1 MKNSDG
7 SRSPGGK
14 PVAWHQFV
22 PKLVSVLQQ
31 GYGINE
37 FRHDLLAGLTVAVV
51 ALPLAMALAIASG
64 TTPEKGLHTAII
76 AGFLISALGGSR
88 VQIGGPTAA
97 FIPVVF
103 VVIAQHGYGGMIL
116 CTLMA
121 GLMLIGAGLMR
132 LGTLMKFMPQPVIT
146 GFTAGIAVSIFS
158 SQIKDLFGL
167 SIDRLPAE
175 FLQRWQAYL
184 ANADTLNSWA
194 LGLALASLATIM
206 LLRRWRP
213 RWPGFLI
220 VVLASSFAVSLMGL
234 PVETVG
240 SRFGEIPSLLP
251 SFALPS
257 IPLDRIP
264 QLLPSAFTIAF
275 LAGVESL
282 LSAVVADGMTG
293 GRHRSNAEL
302 VAQGIANCGS
312 ALFGGL
318 PATGAIARTA
328 TNVRAGARSPISGM
342 LHALILLAIMLLA
355 AGAMKYVPLAALA
368 AILLLVAW
376 NMAEI
381 QHFKHL
387 WRGPRGDRLVLVLTF
402 VLTVMFDLTIAIEA
416 GVVLAAF
423 LFMHRMSEVVAVE
436 SGVPL
441 INEDGDELGKDAD
454 QRERLPAGV
463 EVFQFAGPLF
473 FAVANR
479 LDNLLDTCIDVP
491 RVLILRMR
499 LVPLIDASG
508 VHALQ
513 QFLKRCRAQ
522 ETRVILSG
530 LQPQPRA
537 VLRKMGL
544 EPEPGLEF
552 ADNFE
557 AAIALSAALE
567 NAPARVAI
575 VRPA

>member
-1 MKNSDG
+1 MTIASAP
-7 SRSPGGK
+7 RSKRGALA
-14 PVAWHQFV
+14 AWHQFV
-22 PKLVSVLQQ
+22 PKLVSVLRQ
-31 GYGINE
+31 GYGLTE
-37 FRHDLLAGLTVAVV
+37 FRHDVFAGLTVAVV

-64 TTPEKGLHTAII
+64 ATPEKGLHTAII

-103 VVIAQHGYGGMIL
+103 VIIEQHGYGGMLL
-116 CTLMA
+116 CTFMA
-121 GLMLIGAGLMR
+121 GLMLIAAGLMR

-158 SQIKDLFGL
+158 SQVKDIFGL

-175 FLQRWQAYL
+175 FLQRWQAYF
-184 ANADTLNSWA
+184 AHADSFNSWA
-194 LGLALASLATIM
+194 LTLALASLAAIL
-206 LLRRWRP
+206 LLRRLRP
-213 RWPGFLI
+213 QWPGFLI
-220 VVLASSFAVSLMGL
+220 VVLLSSLWVSFAGL
-234 PVETVG
+234 PVDTIG
-240 SRFGEIPSLLP
+240 SRFGEIPSALP
-251 SFALPS
+251 RFALPV
-257 IPLDRIP
+257 IPIDRIG

-302 VAQGIANCGS
+302 VAQGVANCAS

-328 TNVRAGARSPISGM
+328 TNVRAGARSPLSGI
-342 LHALILLAIMLLA
+342 LHSVFLLAFMLLA
-355 AGAMKYVPLAALA
+355 AGAMNFVPLAALA
-368 AILLLVAW
+368 AILLMVAW

-381 QHFKHL
+381 EHFKHL

-402 VLTVMFDLTIAIEA
+402 TLTVMFDLTIAIEA

-423 LFMHRMSEVVAVE
+423 LFMHRMAEVVE
-436 SGVPL
+436 INSGVPL
-441 INEDGDELGKDAD
+441 IGDDGEERSEDAR
-454 QRERLPAGV
+454 QRERLPSGV
-463 EVFQFAGPLF
+463 EAFQFAGPLF

-479 LDNLLDTCIDVP
+479 LDSLLDAYIDAP

-513 QFLKRCRAQ
+513 QFLKRCAAQ
-522 ETRVILSG
+522 DIDVILSG
-530 LQPQPRA
+530 LQAQPRK
-537 VLRKMGL
+537 VLRRMGVL
-544 EPEPGLEF
+544 PRPGLVF
-552 ADNFE
+552 APDYE
-557 AAIALSAALE
+557 AALALCRAVEDGAEAS
-567 NAPARVAI
+567 
-575 VRPA
+575 